1 LVSLEPTLY
10 LFSPKGADM
19 ASMTFAIPTAQ
30 PDRVLFGGIDTHKDI
45 HVAALLDRDGGLV
58 GSASFPTTRAGYQ
71 QLLGWMGGTDTLARV
86 GVEGTGSYG
95 AGICRQLTAVGIEV
109 VEVNR
114 PDRSQRRRRGKSDVL
129 DAAAAAEAARTGQ
142 RIAVPK
148 SRDGQVE
155 ALRVLR
161 LTRTSAVKARTKA
174 FQQLDQLLVT
184 APEQLRDQLRELGRM
199 ELIGRCAAWRPSR
212 HDAADPAVATR
223 IGLKKLARR
232 YLQLDEEISDSDV
245 LLDGLVTALAP
256 QLIASFGIGPET
268 AGQILVTVGDNPDR
282 VHSEGAFAMLCGV
295 APLPASSGKT
305 QRHRLNRGGDRQ
317 ANRALHVIA
326 TTRKRSD
333 PRTQAYMRKKLAEH
347 HTRREATRS
356 LKRLIAREIY
366 YLLYPAPHIPPVPP
380 SRPASRR
387 ADAVKVEPPTR
398 GTTLTAP
405 STGTPSKMEEPAP

>member
-1 LVSLEPTLY
+1 VSLEPTLY

-19 ASMTFAIPTAQ
+19 ASMTAEIPTAQ
-30 PDRVLFGGIDTHKDI
+30 PDGVLFGGIDTHKDI
-45 HVAALLDRDGGLV
+45 HVAALLDGAGMV
-58 GSASFPTTRAGYQ
+58 VATAEFPTTRAGYRR
-71 QLLGWMGGTDTLARV
+71 LLDWLHTAGPVVRV

-95 AGICRQLTAVGIEV
+95 AGICRCLTAADIDVA
-109 VEVNR
+109 EVNR

-129 DAAAAAEAARTGQ
+129 DAVAAAEAARSGN
-142 RIAVPK
+142 RIAIPK

-161 LTRTSAVKARTKA
+161 LTRASAVKARSKA
-174 FQQLDQLLVT
+174 WLLLQQLLVT
-184 APEQLRDQLRELGRM
+184 APNQLRDQLRELDRM
-199 ELIGRCAAWRPSR
+199 ELIRRCAAWRPDS
-212 HDAADPAVATR
+212 HDAADPMVATR

-245 LLDGLVTALAP
+245 LLDGMVAEMAP
-256 QLIASFGIGPET
+256 QLIAAFGIGTET
-268 AGQILVTVGDNPDR
+268 AGQLLVTAGDNPGR

-326 TTRKRSD
+326 TTRKRWD
-333 PRTQAYMRKKLAEH
+333 RRTQAYMENKTAEA
-347 HTRREATRS
+347 HTEREATRC
-356 LKRLIAREIY
+356 LKRLIAREVY
-366 YLLYPAPHIPPVPP
+366 YLLNPAPHTPPVSP
-380 SRPASRR
+380 SRPDSRR
-387 ADAVKVEPPTR
+387 AGAVKVEPPTR